1 MGLRVLKVLAVDV
14 GASRLRVALFDGTV
28 MVERVEVDTPR
39 VGDSLSVVRAI
50 AGIASRFSFDVIG
63 VASIGPLDL
72 EKGWVI
78 GTPNNPLR
86 SFALRDPLVELFRK
100 PVVIA
105 NDCVAA
111 VWGEFVLGGGR
122 GLSEVAYV
130 TISTGVGVG
139 IVVDGRLL
147 VGRRGN
153 SHEAGHVVVDLD
165 SGVRCGCG
173 GLGHWEA
180 LGSGANIPRL
190 AYVKALEWGG
200 DSRAWRLAVE
210 GTLTPEALYS
220 LARSGDVF
228 ALKLVD
234 YINRV
239 HAAGLASVVAAYDP
253 QVVFLGGSIFLK
265 NKDLI
270 LEGVR
275 RYIREY
281 SLLEPPEL
289 KDATFG
295 EDSVLYGALAIALK
309 TPPELARYAGVPR

>member
-1 MGLRVLKVLAVDV
+1 VRLGVLRVLAVDV

-111 VWGEFVLGGGR
+111 VW
-122 GLSEVAYV
+122 VAYV

-139 IVVDGRLL
+139 VVVDGRLL

-289 KDATFG
+289 RDATFG

-309 TPPELARYAGVPR
+309 TPPELARYMGVPR

>member
-1 MGLRVLKVLAVDV
+1 MRVLAVDV
-14 GASRLRVALFDGTV
+14 GASRLRVALFDGAV
-28 MVERVEVDTPR
+28 MVERFEVDTPR
-39 VGDSLSVVRAI
+39 VGDSLSVARAI
-50 AGIASRFSFDVIG
+50 AHIAFRFSFDVVG

-72 EKGWVI
+72 ERGWVV

-86 SFALRDPLVELFRK
+86 SFALRDPLVELLGK
-100 PVVIA
+100 PVVLA

-111 VWGEFVLGGGR
+111 VWGEFILGGGR

-139 IVVDGRLL
+139 VVVDGRLL

-153 SHEAGHVVVDLD
+153 SHEAGHVVVDLNG
-165 SGVRCGCG
+165 SVRCGCG

-180 LGSGANIPRL
+180 LGSGANIARV

-200 DSRAWRLAVE
+200 DSRAWRLARD
-210 GTLTPEALYS
+210 GILTPEALYT
-220 LARSGDVF
+220 LAREGDVF

-253 QVVFLGGSIFLK
+253 QVIFLGGSIFLK
-265 NKDLI
+265 NKELI
-270 LEGVR
+270 LEGIR
-275 RYIREY
+275 RYIKDY

-289 KDATFG
+289 REATFG
-295 EDSVLYGALAIALK
+295 EDTVLYGALAIALK
-309 TPPELARYAGVPR
+309 TPPELARYAGTRR

>member
-1 MGLRVLKVLAVDV
+1 LRILAVDV
-14 GASRLRVALFDGTV
+14 GASRLRVALFDNTV
-28 MVERVEVDTPR
+28 MIGRVEVDTPR
-39 VGDSLSVVRAI
+39 VGDSLSVARAI
-50 AGIASRFSFDVIG
+50 ASIASRFSFDVVG

-72 EKGWVI
+72 ERGWVV

-86 SFALRDPLVELFRK
+86 SFALRDPLVELFGK
-100 PVVIA
+100 PVVVA

-111 VWGEFVLGGGR
+111 VWGEFILGGGR

-139 IVVDGRLL
+139 VVVDGRLL

-153 SHEAGHVVVDLD
+153 SHEAGHVVVDLNG
-165 SGVRCGCG
+165 SVRCGCG

-180 LGSGANIPRL
+180 LGSGANIPKV

-200 DSRAWRLAVE
+200 DSRAWRLARD
-210 GTLTPEALYS
+210 GILTSEALYT
-220 LARSGDVF
+220 LAREGDVF

-239 HAAGLASVVAAYDP
+239 HAAGLASLVAAYDP

-265 NKDLI
+265 NRELI

-275 RYIREY
+275 RYIRDY

-289 KDATFG
+289 RETTFG
-295 EDSVLYGALAIALK
+295 EDTVLYGALAIALK
-309 TPPELARYAGVPR
+309 TPAELARYAGVPR

>member
-1 MGLRVLKVLAVDV
+1 MRVLAVDV
-14 GASRLRVALFDGTV
+14 GASRLRVALFDGIDI
-28 MVERVEVDTPR
+28 VEKVEVDTPR
-39 VGDSLSVVRAI
+39 VGDSFSVARVI
-50 AGIASRFSFDVIG
+50 ASIASRFSFDVVG

-72 EKGWVI
+72 ERGWVV

-86 SFALRDPLVELFRK
+86 SFALRDPLVEFLGKR
-100 PVVIA
+100 VVIA

-111 VWGEFVLGGGR
+111 AWGEFILGGGR
-122 GLSEVAYV
+122 GLSELAYV

-139 IVVDGRLL
+139 VVVDGRLL
-147 VGRRGN
+147 IGRRGN

-173 GLGHWEA
+173 GIGHWEA
-180 LGSGANIPRL
+180 LGSGANIPKI
-190 AYVKALEWGG
+190 AYVKALEWSS
-200 DSRAWRLAVE
+200 DSTAWRLARE
-210 GTLTPEALYS
+210 GVLTPEALYA
-220 LARSGDVF
+220 LARNGDAF

-239 HAAGLASVVAAYDP
+239 HAAGLASVIAAYDP

-275 RYIREY
+275 KYIREY
-281 SLLEPPEL
+281 SLLEPPEFRE
-289 KDATFG
+289 ATFG

-309 TPPELARYAGVPR
+309 TPPELDRYAGTPS